1 MALPTTQ
8 EIEIVMTG
16 KPVDL
21 LARLPVD
28 SMSTRMA
35 CYHLDEV
42 RWRMR
47 EAVAKAEMREIDP
60 AR

>member
-1 MALPTTQ
+1 MATPTRQ
-8 EIEIVMTG
+8 EIEIALTG

-28 SMSTRMA
+28 MPETKMA

-42 RWRMR
+42 RRCMR
-47 EAVAKAEMREIDP
+47 EAVEAEE
-60 AR
+60 ARQDG